1 MEKNRIISIFL
12 STRRRLNDDKALGS
26 SPEAPDPKNSIIL
39 IAVTPLILSIKIL
52 HFIYF
57 MSPNIVFFLHEANPI
72 QFLFHLKYN
81 YTLKRSY
88 DLREHKVKVDFLANF
103 TSINISF

>member
-12 STRRRLNDDKALGS
+12 STRRRLNDDKAAL
-26 SPEAPDPKNSIIL
+26 PKNSIIL